1 MVTLDLII
9 NNNDNTSSSV
19 TACDEFTWDGQTYTE
34 SGEYTNTYTNTNGC
48 DSTHT
53 LNLTINNEVVFF
65 EDVSACGSYEW
76 NDTTYTQ
83 TGTYYYNGGVSN
95 NYSIEF
101 SLDNDQSV
109 SFGNFQ
115 LPTTYFSVQFWFKP
129 NLDFNSG
136 NDYPKPLVV
145 ARPDDNQ
152 DVSLYLMTTGGIRFQ
167 IGDSLNGYQNIE
179 TTTSS
184 WSSDQWYYISATY
197 DNSNSLKIYVDGE
210 LENTSDS
217 FLSNLSTIEE
227 LTIASDPTNE
237 GTTDVN
243 FDGLIDELR
252 LWSKGLSE
260 QEILYFKNCSPSNN
274 ELGLVGY
281 WNFEEGQGDTVFDLS
296 VNENNGTINGATYST
311 DVPEQSCQLTTVN
324 NCDSVAVLNLTI
336 TQPDTSFTD
345 VTVCDSYEW
354 NGETYIESGV
364 YEYSN
369 IESSDNNYSMNFDG
383 EDDYL
388 DLSLNV
394 NNDFSFVG
402 WLNHNQFQNGNNYI
416 LESPTGSTIRLSAYG
431 CGSTS
436 LATEWVLGMN
446 GENTNHCGNTIL
458 NANNWFHVAVT
469 QLQDSVRFYING
481 QLDYTFYEP
490 IAISRTLQN

>member
-152 DVSLYLMTTGGIRFQ
+152 DASLYLMTT
-167 IGDSLNGYQNIE
+167 
-179 TTTSS
+179 
-184 WSSDQWYYISATY
+184 
-197 DNSNSLKIYVDGE
+197 
-210 LENTSDS
+210 
-217 FLSNLSTIEE
+217 
-227 LTIASDPTNE
+227 
-237 GTTDVN
+237 
-243 FDGLIDELR
+243 
-252 LWSKGLSE
+252 
-260 QEILYFKNCSPSNN
+260 
-274 ELGLVGY
+274 
-281 WNFEEGQGDTVFDLS
+281 
-296 VNENNGTINGATYST
+296 
-311 DVPEQSCQLTTVN
+311 
-324 NCDSVAVLNLTI
+324 
-336 TQPDTSFTD
+336 
-345 VTVCDSYEW
+345 EW
-354 NGETYIESGV
+354 N
-364 YEYSN
+364 
-369 IESSDNNYSMNFDG
+369 
-383 EDDYL
+383 
-388 DLSLNV
+388 
-394 NNDFSFVG
+394 
-402 WLNHNQFQNGNNYI
+402 
-416 LESPTGSTIRLSAYG
+416 
-431 CGSTS
+431 
-436 LATEWVLGMN
+436 
-446 GENTNHCGNTIL
+446 
-458 NANNWFHVAVT
+458 
-469 QLQDSVRFYING
+469 
-481 QLDYTFYEP
+481 
-490 IAISRTLQN
+490 